1 MSLKSLVRAM
11 APVAPKRQL
20 VDSITKTQQQLVQHV
35 IPAYEKSVEFVAG
48 KSFNSNY
55 AKVLDARY
63 KDFNSLN
70 NPRKNFI
77 ETTLDVLK
85 LVAKNEEYVLAQVNA
100 KFKDSVATEAFNFK
114 ELTLVNYQ
122 SALTHITEY
131 SMRMLNLFWT
141 AEHNVLQNKP
151 QFDGVLKGEHDY
163 VQDNLALYLREL
175 ATVNIS
181 RDALEKTIDQIS
193 DSIFDPDEE
202 ETVRS
207 LLDPQ
212 KIDPMSFGFIPL
224 PINPFYKIGR
234 WWVEREDRI
243 YKATQLDLQRV
254 EIRIKA
260 CQEIQAN
267 TPNPTTEK
275 TLKAL
280 DGLRHDLQLKLN
292 KME

>member
-1 MSLKSLVRAM
+1 MSLKSLVRSM
-11 APVAPKRQL
+11 APIAPKRQL
-20 VDSITKTQQQLVQHV
+20 TDSITKTQQQLVQHV
-35 IPAYEKSVEFVAG
+35 IPAYEKSVEFVSG
-48 KSFNSNY
+48 KTFNSKY

-63 KDFNSLN
+63 KDFSTLN

-85 LVAKNEEYVLAQVNA
+85 IVAKNEEYVLAQVNA
-100 KFKDSVATEAFNFK
+100 KFKDSVATEALGFK

-122 SALTHITEY
+122 SALTHIVEFA
-131 SMRMLNLFWT
+131 MRMLNMFWI
-141 AEHNVLQNKP
+141 AEENTIKGKD
-151 QFDGVLKGEHDY
+151 QFDGVIKGEHDY
-163 VQDNLALYLREL
+163 LQENLGLFLREL

-181 RDALEKTIDQIS
+181 RDAFEKTLDQIS
-193 DSIFDPDEE
+193 NSIFDPDEE
-202 ETVRS
+202 ETTRTLV
-207 LLDPQ
+207 DPH
-212 KIDPMSFGFIPL
+212 KMDPLGFGFIPL
-224 PINPFYKIGR
+224 PINPFYKVGR

-254 EIRIKA
+254 EIRIKS
-260 CQEIQAN
+260 CEEIQRN

>member
-20 VDSITKTQQQLVQHV
+20 SDSITKTQQQLIQHI
-35 IPAYEKSVEFVAG
+35 IPAYTKSAEVTSG
-48 KSFNSNY
+48 KPFNSKY
-55 AKVLDARY
+55 AKVLDVRY
-63 KDFNSLN
+63 KDFSTLS

-77 ETTLDVLK
+77 ETTLGVLQ
-85 LVAKNEEYVLAQVNA
+85 VIAKNEEFVLAQVNA
-100 KFKDSVATEAFNFK
+100 KFSENVATEALGFK

-122 SALTHITEY
+122 SALTHIVEF
-131 SMRMLNLFWT
+131 SMRMLNMFWI
-141 AEHNVLQNKP
+141 AEENTIKGRD
-151 QFDGVLKGEHDY
+151 QFDGVVKGEHDY
-163 VQDNLALYLREL
+163 LQNNLSLFLREL

-181 RDALEKTIDQIS
+181 RDAFEKTLEQIS

-202 ETVRS
+202 ETTRS
-207 LLDPQ
+207 LMDNHRMDPLN
-212 KIDPMSFGFIPL
+212 FGFIPL

-234 WWVEREDRI
+234 WWVEREDAI

-260 CQEIQAN
+260 CEEIQRN

-280 DGLRHDLQLKLN
+280 DGLRKDLQLKLN